1 MNVRTQTKRPLRAAR
16 QTGLSL
22 IELMVAL
29 VVSMVIV
36 GAVFGLMSVS
46 EGRKRTTMSVSDI
59 NQSGVF
65 ALYQLDKAIRSAGSG
80 YSQNWPL
87 TYGCRL
93 NVNLNGTN
101 QILPSPASLPAPFD
115 GLSAHLGGFRLVPL
129 LIVQNGTPLTTGSSD
144 AIITMAGNAGY
155 GEIPT
160 EFSNTAP
167 TVSGNEVTL
176 SLINTMTFNAGN
188 LVLVADRNNTAGNVQ
203 PCYIGQVKAGFTG
216 SVATQLPLAGA
227 YDASVGADG
236 NATNVSATGVAMN
249 LGNVGGGNLPAFGV
263 YGVGAN
269 NTLMFYD
276 LLQSGGNGNNAI
288 PLADGVMEMH
298 ALYGIDPDNSGNV
311 TWQAPTGAFDA
322 AKLSD
327 GSQTAAAN
335 LYAIKAVRIGLIL
348 RTSLPERAQQY
359 VASGAAASGVITP
372 TATGAVSPGPLVLFA
387 DVPTLTYTRKLTDAE
402 QNYRY
407 RVLEATIPL
416 RNTLLQR

>member
-1 MNVRTQTKRPLRAAR
+1 MITRTSTKRPLRAAR

-59 NQSGVF
+59 NQSAVF

-87 TYGCRL
+87 TYGCHL
-93 NVNLNGTN
+93 NVNLSGT

-115 GLSAHLGGFRLVPL
+115 KLSAQLGGFRLAPL
-129 LIVQNGTPLTTGSSD
+129 LIVQNGAPPATGTSD

-167 TVSGNEVTL
+167 TVSGSTVKL

-188 LVLVADRNNTAGNVQ
+188 LVLIADRNNTAGNVQ
-203 PCYIGQVKAGFTG
+203 PCYIGQVQAGFTG
-216 SVATQLPLAGA
+216 SVAVQLPLAGA
-227 YDASVGADG
+227 YDASKGLDG
-236 NATNVSATGVAMN
+236 TAASVSATGVAMN

-276 LLQSGGNGNNAI
+276 LLQSGGSTSAI

-298 ALYGIDPDNSGNV
+298 ALYGIDPNNTGNV
-311 TWQAPTGAFDA
+311 SWQAPTGAFDA
-322 AKLSD
+322 VTLSN
-327 GSQTAAAN
+327 GTQTAAAN
-335 LYAIKAVRIGLIL
+335 LYAIKAVRIGLIM
-348 RTSLPERAQQY
+348 RTSLLERAQQY
-359 VASGAAASGVITP
+359 VVGSSASAPS
-372 TATGAVSPGPLVLFA
+372 TATSTGVVSPGPLVLFA
-387 DVPTLTYTRKLTDAE
+387 DVPGLAYTRKLTGAE

>member
-1 MNVRTQTKRPLRAAR
+1 MNAGTSTKRPLRAAR
-16 QTGLSL
+16 QKGLSL

-93 NVNLNGTN
+93 NVNLNGK
-101 QILPSPASLPAPFD
+101 QILPSPANIPAPFA
-115 GLSAHLGGFRLVPL
+115 GLPTQLGGFRLVPL
-129 LIVQNGTPLTTGSSD
+129 LIVQNGTSGSSD
-144 AIITMAGNAGY
+144 ALITMAGNAGY

-167 TVSGNEVTL
+167 VVSPGLVNL

-188 LVLVADRNNTAGNVQ
+188 LVLVADRNDTAGNVQ
-203 PCYIGQVKAGFTG
+203 PCYVGQVKSGFTG
-216 SVATQLPLAGA
+216 SVAVQLPLAGA
-227 YDASVGADG
+227 YDASVGLDG
-236 NATNVSATGVAMN
+236 GAVKVSATGVAMN

-263 YGVGAN
+263 YGVGSN

-276 LLQSGGNGNNAI
+276 LLQSGGNGNSAV

-298 ALYGIDPDNSGNV
+298 ALYGIDPNNTGNV

-322 AKLSD
+322 ATLSN
-327 GSQTAAAN
+327 GTQTAAAN
-335 LYAIKAVRIGLIL
+335 LYAIKAVRIGLIM

-359 VASGAAASGVITP
+359 VTSASAPSAPSAA
-372 TATGAVSPGPLVLFA
+372 TATGVVSPGPLVLFA
-387 DVPTLTYTRKLTDAE
+387 DVPGQAYTRKLTGAE

>member
-1 MNVRTQTKRPLRAAR
+1 MNARIQIKRPLRVR

-93 NVNLNGTN
+93 NVNLGGK
-101 QILPSPASLPAPFD
+101 QILPSPANVPAPFTNLP
-115 GLSAHLGGFRLVPL
+115 GQLGGFRLAPL
-129 LIVQNGTPLTTGSSD
+129 LIVQNGTPLSTGSSD

-167 TVSGNEVTL
+167 TVSGSVVNL

-188 LVLVADRNNTAGNVQ
+188 LVLIADRNNTAGNVQ
-203 PCYIGQVKAGFTG
+203 PCYVGQVQAGFTG
-216 SVATQLPLAGA
+216 SVATQLPLAGT
-227 YDASVGADG
+227 YDASTGLDG

-269 NTLMFYD
+269 NTLMFFD

-298 ALYGIDPDNSGNV
+298 ALYGIDPNNTGNV
-311 TWQAPTGAFDA
+311 SWQAPTGAFDA
-322 AKLSD
+322 ATLSN

-359 VASGAAASGVITP
+359 VTSTGAASTP
-372 TATGAVSPGPLVLFA
+372 SAATATGVVSPGPLVLFA
-387 DVPTLTYTRKLTDAE
+387 DVPGLAYTRKLTGAE

>member
-1 MNVRTQTKRPLRAAR
+1 MIARTPTKRPLRAAR

-87 TYGCRL
+87 TYGCHL
-93 NVNLNGTN
+93 NVYLSSNKD
-101 QILPSPASLPAPFD
+101 QILPSPTKVPPPFD
-115 GLSAHLGGFRLVPL
+115 KLSAQLGGFRLAPL
-129 LIVQNGTPLTTGSSD
+129 LIVQNGTQPSTGSSD

-167 TVSGNEVTL
+167 TVSGSTVNL

-188 LVLVADRNNTAGNVQ
+188 LVLIADRNNTAGNVQ
-203 PCYIGQVKAGFTG
+203 PCYVGQVQASFTG

-227 YDASVGADG
+227 YDASVGLDG
-236 NATNVSATGVAMN
+236 NATNISATGVAMN

-276 LLQSGGNGNNAI
+276 LLQSGGNGYTAI

-298 ALYGIDPDNSGNV
+298 ALYGIDPNNTGNV
-311 TWQAPTGAFDA
+311 SWQAPTGAFDA
-322 AKLSD
+322 ATLSN
-327 GSQTAAAN
+327 GTQTAAAN
-335 LYAIKAVRIGLIL
+335 LYAIKAVRIGLIM

-359 VASGAAASGVITP
+359 VVGSSASAPS
-372 TATGAVSPGPLVLFA
+372 TATSTGVVSPGPLVLFA
-387 DVPTLTYTRKLTDAE
+387 DVPGLAYTRKLTGAE

>member
-1 MNVRTQTKRPLRAAR
+1 MNAGTSIKRPLRAAR

-87 TYGCRL
+87 TYGCHL
-93 NVNLNGTN
+93 NVNLSGT
-101 QILPSPASLPAPFD
+101 QILPSPASIPAPFSN
-115 GLSAHLGGFRLVPL
+115 LPTQLGGFRLAPL
-129 LIVQNGTPLTTGSSD
+129 LIVQNGTAPTTGTSD

-167 TVSGNEVTL
+167 TVSGSVVNL

-203 PCYIGQVKAGFTG
+203 PCYIGQVQAGFTG
-216 SVATQLPLAGA
+216 SVAVQLPLAGA
-227 YDASVGADG
+227 YDASKGLDG
-236 NATNVSATGVAMN
+236 NAGSVSATGVAMN

-298 ALYGIDPDNSGNV
+298 ALYGIDPNNTGNV
-311 TWQAPTGAFDA
+311 SWQAPTGAFDA
-322 AKLSD
+322 ATLSN
-327 GSQTAAAN
+327 GTQTAAAN
-335 LYAIKAVRIGLIL
+335 LYAIKAVRIGLIM

-359 VASGAAASGVITP
+359 VVGSSASAPS
-372 TATGAVSPGPLVLFA
+372 TATSTGVVSPGPLVLFA
-387 DVPTLTYTRKLTDAE
+387 DVPGLAYTRKLTGAE

>member
-1 MNVRTQTKRPLRAAR
+1 MSARIFTKRPLRARR
-16 QTGLSL
+16 QAGLSL

-93 NVNLNGTN
+93 NVNLNGN
-101 QILPSPASLPAPFD
+101 QILPSPASMPPPFD
-115 GLSAHLGGFRLVPL
+115 KLLTQLGGFRLMPL

-167 TVSGNEVTL
+167 VVSAGVVNL

-188 LVLVADRNNTAGNVQ
+188 LVLVADRNNTAGNLQ

-216 SVATQLPLAGA
+216 SVAVQLPLTGA
-227 YDASVGADG
+227 YDASVGTDG
-236 NATNVSATGVAMN
+236 GAANVSATGVAMN

-276 LLQSGGNGNNAI
+276 LLQSSGNGNSAI

-298 ALYGIDPDNSGNV
+298 ALYGIDPNNTGNV

-322 AKLSD
+322 ATLSN
-327 GSQTAAAN
+327 GTQTAAAN
-335 LYAIKAVRIGLIL
+335 LYAVKAVRIGLIL

-359 VASGAAASGVITP
+359 VTSASAVTASGV
-372 TATGAVSPGPLVLFA
+372 VSPGPLVLFA
-387 DVPTLTYTRKLTDAE
+387 DVPGQAYTRKLTGAE

>member
-1 MNVRTQTKRPLRAAR
+1 MNARTSTKRPLRAAR
-16 QTGLSL
+16 QAGLSL

-93 NVNLNGTN
+93 NVNLSGT
-101 QILPSPASLPAPFD
+101 QILPSPASLPAPFN
-115 GLSAHLGGFRLVPL
+115 GLLTQLGGFRLAPL
-129 LIVQNGTPLTTGSSD
+129 LIVQNGAPPTTGTSD

-167 TVSGNEVTL
+167 TVSGSVVNL

-203 PCYIGQVKAGFTG
+203 PCYIGQVQAGFTG
-216 SVATQLPLAGA
+216 SVAVQLPLAGV
-227 YDASVGADG
+227 YDASKGLDG
-236 NATNVSATGVAMN
+236 NAASVSATGVAMN

-298 ALYGIDPDNSGNV
+298 ALYGIDPNNTGNV
-311 TWQAPTGAFDA
+311 SWQAPTGAFDA
-322 AKLSD
+322 ATLSN

-335 LYAIKAVRIGLIL
+335 LYAIKAVRIGLIM

-359 VASGAAASGVITP
+359 VTSATASAPSAA
-372 TATGAVSPGPLVLFA
+372 TATGVVSPGPLVLFA
-387 DVPTLTYTRKLTDAE
+387 DVPGLAYTRKLTGAE

>member
-1 MNVRTQTKRPLRAAR
+1 MGVAY

-29 VVSMVIV
+29 VISMAIV

-46 EGRKRTTMSVSDI
+46 EGRKRTTMSVNDI

-80 YSQNWPL
+80 FSQNWPL

-93 NVNLNGTN
+93 NVNLNGD
-101 QILPSPASLPAPFD
+101 QILPSPTKIPPPFD
-115 GLSAHLGGFRLVPL
+115 KLSTLGGFRLVPL
-129 LIVQNGTPLTTGSSD
+129 LIVQNGTSGSSD

-167 TVSGNEVTL
+167 TVSKGVANL
-176 SLINTMTFNAGN
+176 SLVNTMTFNAGN

-203 PCYIGQVKAGFTG
+203 PCYVGQVQANFTG

-227 YDASVGADG
+227 YDASVGLDG
-236 NATNVSATGVAMN
+236 NVSSISATGVAMN
-249 LGNVGGGNLPAFGV
+249 LGNVGGGNLPGFAV

-276 LLQSGGNGNNAI
+276 LLQSGSNGYVAV

-311 TWQAPTGAFDA
+311 SWQAPTGAFDA
-322 AKLSD
+322 ATLSN
-327 GSQTAAAN
+327 GTQTAAAN
-335 LYAIKAVRIGLIL
+335 LYAIKAIRIGLIL
-348 RTSLPERAQQY
+348 RTSLPERAQQF
-359 VASGAAASGVITP
+359 VGTASAATANGVVT
-372 TATGAVSPGPLVLFA
+372 PGPLVLFA
-387 DVPTLTYTRKLTDAE
+387 DVPNLAYTRKLTGAE

-407 RVLEATIPL
+407 RVLETTIPL

>member
-1 MNVRTQTKRPLRAAR
+1 MNARTSTKRPLRAAR

-93 NVNLNGTN
+93 NVNLSGT
-101 QILPSPASLPAPFD
+101 QILPSPASLPAPFN
-115 GLSAHLGGFRLVPL
+115 GLLTQLGGFRLAPL
-129 LIVQNGTPLTTGSSD
+129 LIVRNGAPPTTGTSD

-167 TVSGNEVTL
+167 TVSGSVVNL

-203 PCYIGQVKAGFTG
+203 PCYIGQVQAGFTG
-216 SVATQLPLAGA
+216 SVAVQLPLAGV
-227 YDASVGADG
+227 YDASKGLDG
-236 NATNVSATGVAMN
+236 NAASVSATGVAMN

-298 ALYGIDPDNSGNV
+298 ALYGIDPNNTGNV
-311 TWQAPTGAFDA
+311 SWQAPTGAFDA
-322 AKLSD
+322 ATLSN

-335 LYAIKAVRIGLIL
+335 LYAIKAVRIGLIM

-359 VASGAAASGVITP
+359 VTSATASAPSAA
-372 TATGAVSPGPLVLFA
+372 TATGVVSPGPLVLFA
-387 DVPTLTYTRKLTDAE
+387 DVPGLAYTRKLTGAE

>member
-1 MNVRTQTKRPLRAAR
+1 VSARTSTKRPLRAR
-16 QTGLSL
+16 QIGLSL

-87 TYGCRL
+87 TYGCHL
-93 NVNLNGTN
+93 NANLNGTN

-115 GLSAHLGGFRLVPL
+115 KLSAQLGGFRLAPL
-129 LIVQNGTPLTTGSSD
+129 LIVQNGTTPTTGSSD

-167 TVSGNEVTL
+167 TVTPGAVTL

-188 LVLVADRNNTAGNVQ
+188 LVLVADRNNAAGNVQ
-203 PCYIGQVKAGFTG
+203 PCYIGQVKTGFTG
-216 SVATQLPLAGA
+216 SVAVQLPLAGA

-236 NATNVSATGVAMN
+236 NAGSVSATGVAMN

-298 ALYGIDPDNSGNV
+298 ALYGIDPNNTGNV
-311 TWQAPTGAFDA
+311 SWQAPTGAFDA
-322 AKLSD
+322 ATLFN

-359 VASGAAASGVITP
+359 VASASAASVP
-372 TATGAVSPGPLVLFA
+372 SAATATGVVSPGPLVLFA
-387 DVPTLTYTRKLTDAE
+387 DVPGLAYTRKLTGAE

>member
-1 MNVRTQTKRPLRAAR
+1 MIARTSTKRPLRAAR
-16 QTGLSL
+16 QAGLSL

-87 TYGCRL
+87 TYGCHL
-93 NVNLNGTN
+93 NVNLSGT
-101 QILPSPASLPAPFD
+101 QILPSPASMPPPFAN
-115 GLSAHLGGFRLVPL
+115 LAAQLGGFRLAPL
-129 LIVQNGTPLTTGSSD
+129 LIVQNGTTLNAGTSD

-167 TVSGNEVTL
+167 TVSGSVVNL

-203 PCYIGQVKAGFTG
+203 PCYIGQVQAGFTG
-216 SVATQLPLAGA
+216 SVAVQLPLAGA
-227 YDASVGADG
+227 YDASVGLDG
-236 NATNVSATGVAMN
+236 NATSISATGVAMN

-276 LLQSGGNGNNAI
+276 LLQSGGNGYTAI
-288 PLADGVMEMH
+288 PLTDGVMEMH
-298 ALYGIDPDNSGNV
+298 ALYGIDPNNTGNV
-311 TWQAPTGAFDA
+311 SWQAPTGAFDA
-322 AKLSD
+322 ATLSN

-335 LYAIKAVRIGLIL
+335 LYAIKAVRIGLIM

-359 VASGAAASGVITP
+359 VVGSSASAPS
-372 TATGAVSPGPLVLFA
+372 TATSTGVVSPGPLVLFA
-387 DVPTLTYTRKLTDAE
+387 DVPGLAYTRKLTGAE